1 MDKTVHSCEL
11 VFAYKE
17 ANWTKIKTNE
27 KFYFRHRIDMSRLK
41 S

>member
-27 KFYFRHRIDMSRLK
+27 NFILSIGLICRG
-41 S
+41 